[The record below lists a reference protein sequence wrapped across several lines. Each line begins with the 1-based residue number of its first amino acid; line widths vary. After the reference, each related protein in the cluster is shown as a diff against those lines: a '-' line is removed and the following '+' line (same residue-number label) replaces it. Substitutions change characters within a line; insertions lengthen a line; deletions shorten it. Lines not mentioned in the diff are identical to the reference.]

1 MTKKKMPILHPVE
14 VQAVYPVTSIVR
26 GKQRL
31 DGCKFV
37 VVYDGIADVN
47 KRTLS
52 RMGLFSGGYGSG
64 HQNLEIEAQRGG
76 PHTTTLEY
84 VFKEGLFYPEPF
96 ARANKFH
103 DALQSAITNFVP
115 LEQPTL
121 MAIKKRFLIG
131 EISDKSDTK
140 AYNIVVCYPVAVVN
154 NPLFKQFINNGIPV
168 DKVSIEATK
177 VKVEYRFENSNDV
190 QVAYNEAMAFRAYLL
205 GQMKQ
210 RQDENTK

>member
-14 VQAVYPVTSIVR
+14 VQAVYPVTSIF
-26 GKQRL
+26 GGTQRL
-31 DGCKFV
+31 DGCSFK

-64 HQNLEIEAQRGG
+64 HQNLEIEEKLGG

-103 DALQSAITNFVP
+103 DALQSAITDFVP
-115 LEQPTL
+115 LWQPT
-121 MAIKKRFLIG
+121 IKAETKYDLSGESFVNAYKLI
-131 EISDKSDTK
+131 
-140 AYNIVVCYPVAVVN
+140 VCYPAAAAK
-154 NPLFKQFINNGIPV
+154 NPLFKQFITIGKPSA
-168 DKVSIEATK
+168 KVHINAATLD
-177 VKVEYRFENSNDV
+177 VVYRFKNKTDA
-190 QVAYNEAMAFRAYLL
+190 QIAYNEAMAFRAYLL

>member
-1 MTKKKMPILHPVE
+1 MPMLHPKE
-14 VQAVYPVTSIVR
+14 VQAVYPVTSMAR

-31 DGCKFV
+31 DGCKFA
-37 VVYDGIADVN
+37 VVYEGVADIS

-64 HQNLEIEAQRGG
+64 YQNLETTAKRGES
-76 PHTTTLEY
+76 HITTFEY
-84 VFKEGLFYPEPF
+84 VFKEGIFYPEPF
-96 ARANKFH
+96 ARANKFR
-103 DALQSAITNFVP
+103 DALQSAITDFVP

-121 MAIKKRFLIG
+121 KAIKKRFLIG

-140 AYNIVVCYPVAVVN
+140 AYSIVVCYPVAVVN

-177 VKVEYRFENSNDV
+177 VKVVYRFENSNDV

-205 GQMKQ
+205 GQMTQ
-210 RQDENTK
+210 RQDENIK

>member
-14 VQAVYPVTSIVR
+14 VQAVYPVTSMV
-26 GKQRL
+26 GATQRL
-31 DGCKFV
+31 DGCSFK

-64 HQNLEIEAQRGG
+64 HQNLETEGKLGG

-103 DALQSAITNFVP
+103 DALNKAKTDFVP
-115 LEQPTL
+115 MNVYAVSAEYKYDLFGDSYVRGYRLEVYYP
-121 MAIKKRFLIG
+121 
-131 EISDKSDTK
+131 KS
-140 AYNIVVCYPVAVVN
+140 ALN
-154 NPLFKQFINNGIPV
+154 NPLFKKFITHGKPKVIGV
-168 DKVSIEATK
+168 RADGFDKNVIVT
-177 VKVEYRFENSNDV
+177 YRFRDKDDV
-190 QVAYNEAMAFRAYLL
+190 TKAYEAAMAFKTYVL
-205 GQMKQ
+205 GQMKSNE
-210 RQDENTK
+210 DTK